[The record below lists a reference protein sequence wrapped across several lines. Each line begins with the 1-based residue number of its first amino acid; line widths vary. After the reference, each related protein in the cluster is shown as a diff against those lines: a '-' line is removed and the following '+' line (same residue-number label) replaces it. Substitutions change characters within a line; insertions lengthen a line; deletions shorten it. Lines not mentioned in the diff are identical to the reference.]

1 MNEQTQIPKRLRVI
15 FLAGV
20 DETGH
25 GMTLERLV
33 GHPFPYSAPLLYL
46 VWLADL
52 VVEAMLLA
60 AAVSVWKMQ
69 RRGLL
74 LLIVAL
80 VTEFIY
86 GLSI

>member
-1 MNEQTQIPKRLRVI
+1 
-15 FLAGV
+15 
-20 DETGH
+20 
-25 GMTLERLV
+25 MTLERLV